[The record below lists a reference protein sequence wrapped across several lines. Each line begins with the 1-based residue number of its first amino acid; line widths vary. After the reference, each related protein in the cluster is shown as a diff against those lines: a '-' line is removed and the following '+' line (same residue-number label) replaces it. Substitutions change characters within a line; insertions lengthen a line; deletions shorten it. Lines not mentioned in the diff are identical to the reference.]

1 MILRMERIVSSRL
14 VSARLLNIFW
24 KKWGVGEKLTE
35 RAIVICFER
44 KEEID
49 RNGVKKVEL
58 KDCGKSN
65 PVALECVDLF
75 ILIREN

>member
-1 MILRMERIVSSRL
+1 M
-14 VSARLLNIFW
+14 
-24 KKWGVGEKLTE
+24 
-35 RAIVICFER
+35 
-44 KEEID
+44 D

-65 PVALECVDLF
+65 PVALEYVDLF

>member
-1 MILRMERIVSSRL
+1 M
-14 VSARLLNIFW
+14 
-24 KKWGVGEKLTE
+24 GEKLTE